1 MGIWRKKVCKVSRE
15 EMGIRRN
22 GNPSLGLARWPRMG
36 IWLTQS
42 LRLPIEKTVCSVLEK
57 ILRVENKLQYQI
69 AYEPIWNLPPTST
82 LIFRMF
88 RSEENPTMASF
99 MAKQTPLFPQ
109 CELFVFCAW
118 WYASGH
124 EFPGNALYDQFVSF
138 FAINVFTVARLVTII
153 ALKVKFWCVF
163 VATARS
169 SLGDQATAQ
178 MLDTQSFVG
187 KSG

>member
-1 MGIWRKKVCKVSRE
+1 MGVLKVCKFFAKKWEFE
-15 EMGIRRN
+15 EMGIL
-22 GNPSLGLARWPRMG
+22 PSVLHADPEWESDWPRVYA
-36 IWLTQS
+36 S
-42 LRLPIEKTVCSVLEK
+42 RLKKTVCSVLEK
-57 ILRVENKLQYQI
+57 ILSGREQI
-69 AYEPIWNLPPTST
+69 TISDSLRTDLKPAAYLNLNFSNVQIWRKPNDGLVYGQTDPIVS
-82 LIFRMF
+82 
-88 RSEENPTMASF
+88 
-99 MAKQTPLFPQ
+99 Q

-138 FAINVFTVARLVTII
+138 FARNVFTVARLVTII

>member
-1 MGIWRKKVCKVSRE
+1 
-15 EMGIRRN
+15 
-22 GNPSLGLARWPRMG
+22 
-36 IWLTQS
+36 
-42 LRLPIEKTVCSVLEK
+42 
-57 ILRVENKLQYQI
+57 
-69 AYEPIWNLPPTST
+69 
-82 LIFRMF
+82 
-88 RSEENPTMASF
+88 MASF

-138 FAINVFTVARLVTII
+138 FARNVFTVARLVTII

-169 SLGDQATAQ
+169 SLGDKATAQ

-187 KSG
+187 KSGQLDRKTAGFGCDGDFCFSDIEKIYEIYFRIQKYTFSNEMFLEQWDAKQGELRNKGDGLRNEWSGSAPLGQLTKCWRKMGIW

>member
-1 MGIWRKKVCKVSRE
+1 MGIL
-15 EMGIRRN
+15 
-22 GNPSLGLARWPRMG
+22 PSVLHADPEWESDWPRVYA
-36 IWLTQS
+36 S
-42 LRLPIEKTVCSVLEK
+42 RLKKTVCSVLEK
-57 ILRVENKLQYQI
+57 ILSGREQI
-69 AYEPIWNLPPTST
+69 TISDSLRTDLKPAAYLNLNFSNVQIWRKPNDGLVYGQTDPIVS
-82 LIFRMF
+82 
-88 RSEENPTMASF
+88 
-99 MAKQTPLFPQ
+99 Q
-109 CELFVFCAW
+109 CELCVFCAW

-138 FAINVFTVARLVTII
+138 FARNVFTVARLVTII